1 MNKRKNKNKKI
12 FKQTHPW
19 GVVHPKCDDIGGHLE
34 VLPHSVPVFRG
45 DHLQFVEIITLFGHF
60 QIFNKLTLKRLSVFS
75 GIFEAHLEEIVNAGF
90 DVNVVAASMSVDTVG
105 HFHRSRLFGSNQF
118 DLYLEYGSTFTF
130 TFVDGYHA
138 TCTLAFYYH
147 DLHCIVGMSNY
158 SVRSLTFNDFSRQL

>member
-1 MNKRKNKNKKI
+1 M
-12 FKQTHPW
+12 
-19 GVVHPKCDDIGGHLE
+19 
-34 VLPHSVPVFRG
+34 
-45 DHLQFVEIITLFGHF
+45 
-60 QIFNKLTLKRLSVFS
+60 FS
-75 GIFEAHLEEIVNAGF
+75 DIFETHLEEIVNAGF

-147 DLHCIVGMSNY
+147 DLHCMVGMSNY
-158 SVRSLTFNDFSRQL
+158 SVRSLTFYDVSRHL